1 MLTSQEEQEERRRVA
16 LQDADLRRQ
25 QQQAG
30 TFFSH
35 AQSAAN
41 DTAGGRF
48 AATGSPR
55 VVGSTPTPSTQYPAA
70 SSTHQTEL
78 PPEKPLGVD
87 INAMPGLENPTGVS
101 PVTSPVAP
109 GGAAAPSCPS
119 GVEPAPPSS
128 SEQDESNG

>member
-1 MLTSQEEQEERRRVA
+1 MLSSQEEEAERIATLRNDQRVREQA
-16 LQDADLRRQ
+16 Q
-25 QQQAG
+25 QG
-30 TFFSH
+30 TTFHQH
-35 AQSAAN
+35 AQAQAL

-48 AATGSPR
+48 AATGAPR
-55 VVGSTPTPSTQYPAA
+55 VVGSTPNPSAQYPAA
-70 SSTHQTEL
+70 SSAHQTEL
-78 PPEKPLGVD
+78 PPEEPLGFSID
-87 INAMPGLENPTGVS
+87 EMPNPTGVS